1 MKLKIKNI
9 HIAIIIIG
17 IIFNCISIFHSN
29 LWFDEA
35 YSVGLAN
42 KSFTDIWKIGGNDV
56 HPILYYWILHIIYL
70 VAKGSIEGS
79 IIAYR
84 IFSAVCISILGILG
98 FTHIRKDFGEKTGAL
113 FSFFAYFLPVICIYA
128 AEVRMYSL
136 SLLLVT
142 ILAIYAYRLA
152 KGNNLKE
159 NDSINKNNSIKN
171 WIIFAIS
178 SLLCIYSHYY
188 GLMAAGIINCILLGY
203 FIKQKQKSSIIKIL
217 SFGILQLL
225 AYIPWI
231 MYFMKQLKNV
241 SKGFWIGFEFP
252 KTLMELLGVQYIG
265 NLENIVGFIV
275 EILLYIY
282 VGYKIYKTI
291 KEKRNLENKQYKY
304 AITAVIIYF
313 AVIFAALIVT
323 VVLKTSI
330 LYYRYLVVITG
341 LYIFFISYFIS
352 KEKNKYVIGII
363 CTITVIM
370 AGVSNYKQIKE
381 AYDSNNMTQISY
393 LKENVQPDDVI
404 VFDESNFG
412 TGSVVSLYFTNNKQI
427 YYNPSNWGV
436 EEAYKAFGEQ
446 LKIYTNTDFL
456 NECTG
461 RVWIIDNQNSD
472 YYNKIFN
479 NENFRVVSKKVI
491 NTKYKGYVYNLILVE
506 HN

>member
-1 MKLKIKNI
+1 MKTKIKNI
-9 HIAIIIIG
+9 HIAIIVFG
-17 IIFNCISIFHSN
+17 ILFNCISIFHSN

-35 YSVGLAN
+35 YSVGLARE
-42 KSFTDIWKIGGNDV
+42 SFVNIWKIGGNDV

-70 VAKGSIEGS
+70 ITKGSIEGS

-84 IFSAVCISILGILG
+84 IFSAVCISALGILG
-98 FTHIRKDFGEKTGAL
+98 FTHIRKDFGEKVGAL
-113 FSFFAYFLPVICIYA
+113 FSFFSYFLPVICLYS

-142 ILAIYAYRLA
+142 VLAIYAYRLA
-152 KGNNLKE
+152 KKDNQEE
-159 NDSINKNNSIKN
+159 NKSIKN
-171 WIIFAIS
+171 WIIFATT

-217 SFGILQLL
+217 CFGIIQLI

-252 KTLMELLGVQYIG
+252 KTVMELLGVQYIG
-265 NLENIVGFIV
+265 NLETTIGFV
-275 EILLYIY
+275 VTMLIY
-282 VGYKIYKTI
+282 TYVVYKIYTTI
-291 KEKRNLENKQYKY
+291 KEKNKQYKY
-304 AITAVIIYF
+304 AIVSIIIYF
-313 AVIFAALIVT
+313 TVIVAALVVT
-323 VVLKTSI
+323 LALKTSI
-330 LYYRYLVVITG
+330 LYYRYLLVITG

-352 KEKNKYVIGII
+352 KEKNKYIIGII
-363 CTITVIM
+363 CTITIIM
-370 AGVSNYKQIKE
+370 ASFSNYKQIKE

-393 LKENVQPDDVI
+393 LKENVQPNDVI

-412 TGSVVSLYFTNNKQI
+412 TGSVVSLYFKDNKQF

-472 YYNKIFN
+472 YYNKVFN
-479 NENFRVVSKKVI
+479 NDNFKVVSQKNI
-491 NTKYKGYVYNLILVE
+491 NTKYKGYVYNMILVE
-506 HN
+506 RVSN